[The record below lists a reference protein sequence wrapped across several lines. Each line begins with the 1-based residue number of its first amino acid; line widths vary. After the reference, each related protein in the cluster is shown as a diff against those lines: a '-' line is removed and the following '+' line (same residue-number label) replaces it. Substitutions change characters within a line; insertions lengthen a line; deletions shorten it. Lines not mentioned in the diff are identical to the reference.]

1 MEYLLR
7 LHHEL
12 HQLHHICLRLEK
24 ALSFSRLITRSDP
37 DQKIFRQDAGSKRS
51 QPPSSRPCT
60 SVPSKRSPCASKG
73 KKYGIMFYLSMGSY
87 RTLWSHNIGHFCVFD
102 HPLLRSG
109 LYSLNLKRI
118 KLRGLRLRPKVP
130 FEKECLPI
138 ISESFPSPIINED
151 SDNESDIPLKSANF
165 QV

>member
-12 HQLHHICLRLEK
+12 HQLHHMCLRLEK

-60 SVPSKRSPCASKG
+60 SVPSKRSPRASKG
-73 KKYGIMFYLSMGSY
+73 KKYRDIRDHVFLSMGSY
-87 RTLWSHNIGHFCVFD
+87 RTLWSHNIGLCIVYLTIH
-102 HPLLRSG
+102 S
-109 LYSLNLKRI
+109 
-118 KLRGLRLRPKVP
+118 
-130 FEKECLPI
+130 
-138 ISESFPSPIINED
+138 
-151 SDNESDIPLKSANF
+151 
-165 QV
+165 